1 MKSITKTAIILIVL
15 ALTPVLGFSQVK
27 LDTVYYDT
35 NLKVVEDLSYAET
48 YEIRILDKRGKLNG
62 IAKRFDRNDEVVE
75 STTYVKGKKTG
86 AYLLVKG
93 DSLIRGEYLRNRRTN
108 LWSYEHRETG
118 GTRIEMY
125 NEKGQQTEIDPL
137 IIDTTALEID
147 ASFPGGQK
155 AWGTFLR
162 NNLKYPEA
170 SKRANIQGQVILKF
184 IITAAGDLKD
194 IYVSSNPD
202 QNLSIEALRVLKKSP
217 RWIPKRVKG
226 VAVES
231 EMTLRIVFRLPNR
244 R

>member
-1 MKSITKTAIILIVL
+1 MKRITRSTIILVI
-15 ALTPVLGFSQVK
+15 LTLIPTIGFSQIK
-27 LDTVYYDT
+27 IDTVYYDT
-35 NLKVVEDLSYAET
+35 NLKAVEKPTKAET

-62 IAKRFDRNDEVVE
+62 IVKCFNQNDEMVE
-75 STTYVKGKKTG
+75 STTYVKGKKSG
-86 AYLLVKG
+86 AYLLVKQ
-93 DSLIRGEYLRNRRTN
+93 DSVIRGEYLRNRKIS
-108 LWSYEHRETG
+108 LWSYEHKETG

-125 NEKGQQTEIDPL
+125 NEKGEQTEIDPF
-137 IIDTTALEID
+137 IKDATALEID

-170 SKRANIQGQVILKF
+170 SKRANIQGQVMLKF
-184 IITAAGDLKD
+184 IITATGDLRE

-202 QNLSIEALRVLKKSP
+202 QNLSLEALRVLKKSP

-226 VAVES
+226 VLTES
-231 EMTLRIVFRLPNR
+231 EMTLRIEFRLPNR

>member
-35 NLKVVEDLSYAET
+35 NLKVVADQSSAET
-48 YEIRILDKRGKLNG
+48 YEIRILNKRGKLNG
-62 IAKRFDRNDEVVE
+62 IVKRLDRNDEVVE
-75 STTYVKGKKTG
+75 STTYVKGRKSG
-86 AYLLVKG
+86 AYLLVQQ
-93 DSLIRGEYLRNRRTN
+93 DTVIRGEYIRDRKIS
-108 LWSYEHRETG
+108 LWSFEHKETG

-125 NEKGQQTEIDPL
+125 NEKGQQTEIDAL
-137 IIDTTALEID
+137 IIDATALEID

-202 QNLSIEALRVLKKSP
+202 QNLSIEALRVLRKSP

>member
-1 MKSITKTAIILIVL
+1 MFLT
-15 ALTPVLGFSQVK
+15 LTPVLGFSQVK

-35 NLKVVEDLSYAET
+35 NLKVVEDPSSAET
-48 YEIRILDKRGKLNG
+48 YEIRTLNKRGKLNG
-62 IAKRFDRNDEVVE
+62 IAKRFDRNDEVLE
-75 STTYVKGKKTG
+75 STTYVKGRKSG
-86 AYLLVKG
+86 AYLLVQQ
-93 DSLIRGEYLRNRRTN
+93 DTVIRGEYIRDRKIS

-125 NEKGQQTEIDPL
+125 NEKGEQTEIDPL
-137 IIDTTALEID
+137 IIDATALEID

-184 IITAAGDLKD
+184 IITAAGYLKD

-231 EMTLRIVFRLPNR
+231 EMTLRIVFGLPNR